1 MKLADIAEL
10 VGGRLVGPGDVE
22 IVGVASVVD
31 AGPDEMAYAVAPAW
45 IDLLRDGSA
54 GAAFLPF
61 DVSDFGRPYVV
72 ASDPKAAALRLAAH
86 FAPPPAFPPGV
97 APGASVDAS
106 AVVDATST
114 ILHGA
119 FVGPGARIGAGAVV
133 MPGATVMHNAT
144 IGEGSRLYPGVYVG
158 ERCRVGRNCTLWPNA
173 VIGADGFGYAMND
186 GRHEKIPQLGIVI
199 LEDDVDVGAGS
210 CVDRATVGRTV
221 IGEGTKIDNQVQ
233 VGHNCSIGK
242 HCILVSQVGL
252 AGSVRVGDY
261 TILAARAGVADNI
274 TIGSGVIVGAGSG
287 VVRDVPDGARVAGIP
302 AVPHLEWKRGIANLR
317 HFKDL
322 QDAVRDL
329 SRRLD
334 ALDRNGTRGL
344 KGGAPDGSDE
354 SNPRREG
361 RS

>member
-10 VGGRLVGPGDVE
+10 VAGRLVGPGDVE
-22 IVGVASVVD
+22 IVGVASVAD
-31 AGPDEMAYAVAPAW
+31 AAPGEMAYAVAPAW
-45 IDLLRDGSA
+45 IEALREGSA
-54 GAAFLPF
+54 GAAFVPF
-61 DVSDFGRPYVV
+61 DVADLARPYIVV
-72 ASDPKAAALRLAAH
+72 ADPKAAALSLAAH
-86 FAPPPAFPPGV
+86 FAPPPVFEPGF
-97 APGASVDAS
+97 APGAFVDAS
-106 AVVDATST
+106 ARVDPSAT

-119 FVGPGARIGAGAVV
+119 YVGPGSRVGEGAVV
-133 MPGATVMHNAT
+133 MPGAVVMHEAA
-144 IGEGSRLYPGVYVG
+144 IGDGTRLYPGAFVG
-158 ERCRVGRNCTLWPNA
+158 SRCVIGRNCTLWPNA
-173 VIGADGFGYAMND
+173 VIGADGFGYQMND
-186 GRHEKIPQLGIVI
+186 GRHEKIPQLGIVV
-199 LEDDVDVGAGS
+199 LGDDVDVGAGS

-233 VGHNCSIGK
+233 VGHNCVIGK

-261 TILAARAGVADNI
+261 SILAARAGVADNI
-274 TIGSGVIVGAGSG
+274 SIGSGVIVGAGSG
-287 VVRDVPDGARVAGIP
+287 VVRDIPDGARVAGIP

-334 ALDRNGTRGL
+334 ALDPGGAGGL
-344 KGGAPDGSDE
+344 KGGAPDGSDGPD
-354 SNPRREG
+354 PRRQG